1 MKLRHHCKY
10 TIQGHLATQAGREP
24 VKTFGKRLRE
34 LRRAK
39 SLSQRALA
47 ERVGVNF
54 TYLSRCETA
63 TLDFGQYPSE
73 DLIRRLAAALEAD
86 EDELLILAKKV
97 PPTIRDRVFER
108 PEVFSKL
115 ARLDDTKLDRVMAY
129 LGKAPGKKG

>member
-1 MKLRHHCKY
+1 
-10 TIQGHLATQAGREP
+10 

-54 TYLSRCETA
+54 TYLSRCETG

-115 ARLDDTKLDRVMAY
+115 ARLDDKTLDRLVAY
-129 LGKAPGKKG
+129 LGNSPAKKG